1 MMSRKKKYIALTSIE
16 KLWILQK
23 IQIKL
28 NEISQSNFFK
38 KTNEVFRKTTLI
50 IRCIY
55 NIIQ

>member
-23 IQIKL
+23 IQIKM